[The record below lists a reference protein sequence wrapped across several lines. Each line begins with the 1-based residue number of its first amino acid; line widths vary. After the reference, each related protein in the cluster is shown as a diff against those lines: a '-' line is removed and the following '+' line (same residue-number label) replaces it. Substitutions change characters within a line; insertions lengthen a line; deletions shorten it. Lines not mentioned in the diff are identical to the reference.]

1 MEFLF
6 YNRSVRPLAQ
16 EGIVTVLNSK
26 HNELMKVMLDVVLA
40 YTPGTPHLP
49 QVVEDIKS
57 CDCVNKLLLACTDE
71 QKADAEKIANDK
83 CELLVTDS
91 VTSAKFLRTA
101 AQRVTAQ
108 YVAFYLSNHTLR
120 IGYRAFDRLLQIAA
134 AYDTDSEKALM
145 VYSDRYD
152 EQGLH
157 PTDRK
162 SVV

>member
-1 MEFLF
+1 MEFFF
-6 YNRSVRPLAQ
+6 YNRSVRPLTQ

-26 HNELMKVMLDVVLA
+26 HNELMKIMLDVVLA

-91 VTSAKFLRTA
+91 VTSAKF
-101 AQRVTAQ
+101 
-108 YVAFYLSNHTLR
+108 YVQPHNA
-120 IGYRAFDRLLQIAA
+120 
-134 AYDTDSEKALM
+134 
-145 VYSDRYD
+145 
-152 EQGLH
+152 
-157 PTDRK
+157 
-162 SVV
+162 